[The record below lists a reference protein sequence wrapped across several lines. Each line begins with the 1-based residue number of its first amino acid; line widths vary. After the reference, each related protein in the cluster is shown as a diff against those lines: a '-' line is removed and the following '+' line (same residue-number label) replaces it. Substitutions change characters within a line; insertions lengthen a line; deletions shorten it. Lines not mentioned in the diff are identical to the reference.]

1 MFFNKLFQLISAT
14 SITTQHQTDILNN
27 ITTLESQT
35 PPIESN
41 LTKIQNLFDTRFFP
55 LHFLE
60 HAQIHHQG
68 RVLSLIFLPK
78 FKNDSLPKFCSLKIV
93 DESIKNNLLESLGME
108 SDVIREI
115 PFQEMTS
122 IIDTCNTLDKVLNP
136 NETTN
141 IIKKDPETKDDEDV
155 EDVYF
160 KSIFSGIVPGTK
172 WCGIN
177 DIAVNYH
184 DIGDEG
190 ELDRCCR
197 AHDHCPVKVKAFQS
211 NYGTFNF
218 HPYTK
223 SHCYCDNVFYNC
235 LKRLVTG
242 ENSTN
247 TPLQKAHTI
256 GNIYFNVI
264 GIECIEPKFP
274 VHCLESMNEEGIVI
288 IHEATSTYRQPNIP
302 LHRFRRSFNFGQS
315 NDGNSNNNERTDKCI
330 KWTVDMSREPKYFQP
345 SQCIQNFYGTKT
357 KEYNRYKKII

>member
-1 MFFNKLFQLISAT
+1 MKHKVLHLLFKRSLSLYKVQLSGMFILIS
-14 SITTQHQTDILNN
+14 I
-27 ITTLESQT
+27 
-35 PPIESN
+35 
-41 LTKIQNLFDTRFFP
+41 
-55 LHFLE
+55 
-60 HAQIHHQG
+60 G
-68 RVLSLIFLPK
+68 VLSIIQLNVIGWTDGRRLRGGRDERLQKVTLFHEQTVAVIQYRYDQPVECDLILAE
-78 FKNDSLPKFCSLKIV
+78 SR

-330 KWTVDMSREPKYFQP
+330 KWTVDMSREPKYFQVRP
-345 SQCIQNFYGTKT
+345 
-357 KEYNRYKKII
+357 KKRF